1 MEDASTMAQV
11 DLQTC
16 DVGVQALEMIEDVQ
30 KPDDNVHRIAEDART
45 NDGHVYMIDEC
56 VRKNDEYT
64 PENGEDGR
72 KIYKDLQETDKVR
85 NRGEVIKS
93 RMDESFRRRKR
104 VPEPEE
110 RTNDKRDVKN
120 AQPEKNKGRQNKRNE
135 KKTNKGEDAANEVIA
150 KKKDEENPK
159 VSRKRKPL
167 KMESGMDSINAMVED
182 NDKDVRKRAKAG
194 SAWLL
199 SSTSRE
205 EDIPPLEYSKTPG
218 RLRKKSD
225 ESSQSWEKRTD
236 KEVVA
241 YSGEEIAGLATETS
255 ASEKSSKCS
264 FGKLSQLTVCIE
276 DVGPKR
282 GLKVNENGAEVEE
295 VSHKENTDDDK
306 ELTEESSRPALE
318 KDEECSLG
326 LTYRQK
332 PLEGKPTGPRRKN
345 AFEIEENQDSNKVQ
359 NKNKK
364 ARKVKEKGGN
374 KKRKETKKVKSAKE
388 KDCEDKIPHEEKG
401 EYEKTRDKGGR
412 ALRKR
417 TAQKR
422 NCDVGLDLSIKGRVE
437 DIKTL
442 GTETRQEPDD
452 KGTIATKKNDKI
464 DERCLKGH
472 EPVMSHMSSPQAKK
486 LTREPE
492 LSSHEIDPPVD
503 ENPVT
508 SCDTSQQ
515 PETEIQGG
523 LNEENNKVA
532 EGELLMDYNSAQG
545 GSDKRDNRIKEAGK
559 KTKRDYFH
567 KELGKK
573 KSRKSPIDGKNEINA
588 AEKEKEN
595 QNIDLCLTKCEDAR
609 QTGKNS
615 EHDNANVSKEKD
627 TDVVNKDSS
636 ESSTREIV
644 QSAIFPD
651 TFQSKRKGS
660 KHPCGKTK
668 TFLKEKAL
676 NGEARGKKRYER
688 RSFYAGI
695 QCLNLGKIRVEK
707 SFNVFFF
714 CVDCHN

>member
-16 DVGVQALEMIEDVQ
+16 DVGVQAL
-30 KPDDNVHRIAEDART
+30 DNVHRIAEDARA
-45 NDGHVYMIDEC
+45 NAGQVYMSDEC
-56 VRKNDEYT
+56 VRKTDEYA
-64 PENGEDGR
+64 PENGEDFR
-72 KIYKDLQETDKVR
+72 KIYKDLQKTEKLR
-85 NRGEVIKS
+85 NRGEVVK
-93 RMDESFRRRKR
+93 RMDESVRRRKS

-120 AQPEKNKGRQNKRNE
+120 AQPEKNKGRKTKRNE

-167 KMESGMDSINAMVED
+167 KLESGTDLINAMAED

-194 SAWLL
+194 IAWLL

-236 KEVVA
+236 KEVVP

-255 ASEKSSKCS
+255 ASEKSSDCS
-264 FGKLSQLTVCIE
+264 FGKLSQMTVCIE
-276 DVGPKR
+276 DIGPKR
-282 GLKVNENGAEVEE
+282 GLKFNENGEEVEE
-295 VSHKENTDDDK
+295 VSHKENTADDND
-306 ELTEESSRPALE
+306 LIEESSRTTLE

-326 LTYRQK
+326 LTDRQK
-332 PLEGKPTGPRRKN
+332 PLERKRTGPRRKN

-388 KDCEDKIPHEEKG
+388 KDCEDTIPHEEKG
-401 EYEKTRDKGGR
+401 EYETTHDKGRR

-417 TAQKR
+417 TAPKR
-422 NCDVGLDLSIKGRVE
+422 NCGVGLDPSITGQVE
-437 DIKTL
+437 DSKTL

-486 LTREPE
+486 LPRESE

-515 PETEIQGG
+515 PETEIQGE

-559 KTKRDYFH
+559 KTKRDYFF

-588 AEKEKEN
+588 EEKEKEN
-595 QNIDLCLTKCEDAR
+595 QNIDLCLTKCEDTR

-627 TDVVNKDSS
+627 TDVVNIASN
-636 ESSTREIV
+636 ESSTRQIV
-644 QSAIFPD
+644 KSAIFPD

-668 TFLKEKAL
+668 TVLKEKAP
-676 NGEARGKKRYER
+676 NGETKGKKRYEK
-688 RSFYAGI
+688 RSLYAGI
-695 QCLNLGKIRVEK
+695 QCLNLGKMGVEK

-714 CVDCHN
+714 VDCRN

>member
-16 DVGVQALEMIEDVQ
+16 DVGVQAL
-30 KPDDNVHRIAEDART
+30 DNVHRIAEDARA
-45 NDGHVYMIDEC
+45 NAGQVYMSDEC
-56 VRKNDEYT
+56 VRKTDEYA
-64 PENGEDGR
+64 PENGEDFR
-72 KIYKDLQETDKVR
+72 KIYKDLQKTEKLR
-85 NRGEVIKS
+85 NRGEVVK
-93 RMDESFRRRKR
+93 RMDESVRRRKS

-120 AQPEKNKGRQNKRNE
+120 AQPEKNKGRKTKRNE

-167 KMESGMDSINAMVED
+167 KLESGTDSINAMAED

-194 SAWLL
+194 IAWLL

-236 KEVVA
+236 KEVVP

-255 ASEKSSKCS
+255 ASEKSSDCS
-264 FGKLSQLTVCIE
+264 FGKLSQMTVCIE
-276 DVGPKR
+276 DIGPKR
-282 GLKVNENGAEVEE
+282 GLKFNENGEEVEE
-295 VSHKENTDDDK
+295 VSHKENTADDND
-306 ELTEESSRPALE
+306 LIEESSRTTLE

-326 LTYRQK
+326 LTDRQK
-332 PLEGKPTGPRRKN
+332 PLERKRTGPRRKN

-388 KDCEDKIPHEEKG
+388 KDCEDTIPHEEKG
-401 EYEKTRDKGGR
+401 EYETTHDKGRR

-417 TAQKR
+417 TAPKR
-422 NCDVGLDLSIKGRVE
+422 NCGVGLDPSITGQVE
-437 DIKTL
+437 DSKTV

-486 LTREPE
+486 LPRESE

-515 PETEIQGG
+515 PETEIQGE

-559 KTKRDYFH
+559 KTKRDYFF

-588 AEKEKEN
+588 EEKEKEN
-595 QNIDLCLTKCEDAR
+595 QNIDLCLTKCEDTR

-627 TDVVNKDSS
+627 TDVVNIASN
-636 ESSTREIV
+636 ESSTRQIV
-644 QSAIFPD
+644 KSAIFPD

-668 TFLKEKAL
+668 TVLKEKAP
-676 NGEARGKKRYER
+676 NGETKGKKRYEK
-688 RSFYAGI
+688 RSLYAGI
-695 QCLNLGKIRVEK
+695 QCLNLGKMGVEK

-714 CVDCHN
+714 VDCRN

>member
-16 DVGVQALEMIEDVQ
+16 DVGVQALETIGDVR
-30 KPDDNVHRIAEDART
+30 KPDDNVHRIADDART
-45 NDGHVYMIDEC
+45 NDEHVYMIDEC
-56 VRKNDEYT
+56 VRKTDEYT
-64 PENGEDGR
+64 PENGEGVR
-72 KIYKDLQETDKVR
+72 KIYIDLQETDKVR
-85 NRGEVIKS
+85 NRGEIRKG
-93 RMDESFRRRKR
+93 MDESVRRRKR

-120 AQPEKNKGRQNKRNE
+120 AQPEKNKGRKTKRNE

-167 KMESGMDSINAMVED
+167 KMESGTDSINAMVED

-225 ESSQSWEKRTD
+225 ESSQSWEKRMD

-255 ASEKSSKCS
+255 VSEKSSECGS
-264 FGKLSQLTVCIE
+264 GKLSQLTVCIE

-295 VSHKENTDDDK
+295 VGHKENTDDDK

-332 PLEGKPTGPRRKN
+332 PLEEKPTGPRRKN
-345 AFEIEENQDSNKVQ
+345 TFEIEGNQDSNKVQ
-359 NKNKK
+359 SKNKK

-388 KDCEDKIPHEEKG
+388 KDCEDTIPHEEKG
-401 EYEKTRDKGGR
+401 EYEKTHDKGGR

-422 NCDVGLDLSIKGRVE
+422 NCDVGLDLSFKGQVE
-437 DIKTL
+437 DSKTL

-452 KGTIATKKNDKI
+452 KGTLATKKNDKI

-486 LTREPE
+486 LTRESE

-515 PETEIQGG
+515 TETEIQGG

-532 EGELLMDYNSAQG
+532 EGELFMDYNSAQG

-573 KSRKSPIDGKNEINA
+573 KSRKSPINGKNQINA
-588 AEKEKEN
+588 EEKEKEN
-595 QNIDLCLTKCEDAR
+595 QNIDLCSTKCEDTR

-627 TDVVNKDSS
+627 TDVVNKDSN

-644 QSAIFPD
+644 KSAIFPD

-668 TFLKEKAL
+668 TVLKEKAP
-676 NGEARGKKRYER
+676 NDETRGKKR
-688 RSFYAGI
+688 
-695 QCLNLGKIRVEK
+695 
-707 SFNVFFF
+707 
-714 CVDCHN
+714 

>member
-1 MEDASTMAQV
+1 M
-11 DLQTC
+11 
-16 DVGVQALEMIEDVQ
+16 
-30 KPDDNVHRIAEDART
+30 
-45 NDGHVYMIDEC
+45 
-56 VRKNDEYT
+56 
-64 PENGEDGR
+64 
-72 KIYKDLQETDKVR
+72 
-85 NRGEVIKS
+85 
-93 RMDESFRRRKR
+93 
-104 VPEPEE
+104 
-110 RTNDKRDVKN
+110 
-120 AQPEKNKGRQNKRNE
+120 
-135 KKTNKGEDAANEVIA
+135 
-150 KKKDEENPK
+150 
-159 VSRKRKPL
+159 
-167 KMESGMDSINAMVED
+167 
-182 NDKDVRKRAKAG
+182 
-194 SAWLL
+194 
-199 SSTSRE
+199 
-205 EDIPPLEYSKTPG
+205 
-218 RLRKKSD
+218 
-225 ESSQSWEKRTD
+225 
-236 KEVVA
+236 
-241 YSGEEIAGLATETS
+241 
-255 ASEKSSKCS
+255 
-264 FGKLSQLTVCIE
+264 
-276 DVGPKR
+276 
-282 GLKVNENGAEVEE
+282 
-295 VSHKENTDDDK
+295 
-306 ELTEESSRPALE
+306 
-318 KDEECSLG
+318 
-326 LTYRQK
+326 
-332 PLEGKPTGPRRKN
+332 
-345 AFEIEENQDSNKVQ
+345 
-359 NKNKK
+359 
-364 ARKVKEKGGN
+364 
-374 KKRKETKKVKSAKE
+374 
-388 KDCEDKIPHEEKG
+388 
-401 EYEKTRDKGGR
+401 
-412 ALRKR
+412 
-417 TAQKR
+417 
-422 NCDVGLDLSIKGRVE
+422 GLDLSIKGQVE

-573 KSRKSPIDGKNEINA
+573 KSRKSPIDVKNEINA

-627 TDVVNKDSS
+627 TDVVNKDGSA
-636 ESSTREIV
+636 SSTREIV

-695 QCLNLGKIRVEK
+695 QCLNLGKIHVEK
-707 SFNVFFF
+707 SFNFFF
-714 CVDCHN
+714 RVDCRN

>member
-16 DVGVQALEMIEDVQ
+16 DVGVQAL
-30 KPDDNVHRIAEDART
+30 DNVHRIAEDARA
-45 NDGHVYMIDEC
+45 NAGQVYMSDEC
-56 VRKNDEYT
+56 VRKTDEYA
-64 PENGEDGR
+64 PENGEDVR
-72 KIYKDLQETDKVR
+72 KIYKDLQKTEKLR
-85 NRGEVIKS
+85 NRGEVVK
-93 RMDESFRRRKR
+93 RMDESVRRRKS

-120 AQPEKNKGRQNKRNE
+120 AQPEKNKGRKTKRNE

-167 KMESGMDSINAMVED
+167 KLESGTDLINAMAED

-194 SAWLL
+194 IAWLL

-236 KEVVA
+236 KEVVP

-255 ASEKSSKCS
+255 ASEKSSDCS
-264 FGKLSQLTVCIE
+264 FGKLSQMTVCIE
-276 DVGPKR
+276 DIGPKR
-282 GLKVNENGAEVEE
+282 GLKFNENGEEVEE
-295 VSHKENTDDDK
+295 VSHKENTADDND
-306 ELTEESSRPALE
+306 LIEESSRTTLE

-326 LTYRQK
+326 LTDRQK
-332 PLEGKPTGPRRKN
+332 PLERKRTGPRRKN

-388 KDCEDKIPHEEKG
+388 KDCEDTIPHEEKG
-401 EYEKTRDKGGR
+401 EYETTHDKGRR

-417 TAQKR
+417 TAPKR
-422 NCDVGLDLSIKGRVE
+422 NCGVGLDPSITGQVE
-437 DIKTL
+437 DSKTL

-486 LTREPE
+486 LPRESE

-515 PETEIQGG
+515 PETEIQGE

-559 KTKRDYFH
+559 KTKRDYFF

-588 AEKEKEN
+588 EEKEKEN
-595 QNIDLCLTKCEDAR
+595 QNIDLCLTKCEDTR

-627 TDVVNKDSS
+627 TDVVNIASN
-636 ESSTREIV
+636 ESSTRQIV
-644 QSAIFPD
+644 KSAIFPD

-668 TFLKEKAL
+668 TVLKEKAP
-676 NGEARGKKRYER
+676 NGETKGKKRYEK
-688 RSFYAGI
+688 RSLYAGI
-695 QCLNLGKIRVEK
+695 QCLNLGKMGVEK

-714 CVDCHN
+714 VDCRN

>member
-16 DVGVQALEMIEDVQ
+16 DVGVQAL
-30 KPDDNVHRIAEDART
+30 DNVHRIAEDARA
-45 NDGHVYMIDEC
+45 NAGQVYMSDEC
-56 VRKNDEYT
+56 VRKTDEYA
-64 PENGEDGR
+64 PENGEDVR
-72 KIYKDLQETDKVR
+72 KIYKDLQKTEKLR
-85 NRGEVIKS
+85 NRGEVVK
-93 RMDESFRRRKR
+93 RMDESVRRRKS

-120 AQPEKNKGRQNKRNE
+120 AQPEKNKGRKTKRNE

-167 KMESGMDSINAMVED
+167 KLESGTDSINAMAED

-194 SAWLL
+194 IAWLL

-236 KEVVA
+236 KEVVP

-255 ASEKSSKCS
+255 ASEKSSDCS
-264 FGKLSQLTVCIE
+264 FGKLSQMTVCIE
-276 DVGPKR
+276 DIGPKR
-282 GLKVNENGAEVEE
+282 GLKFNENGEEVEE
-295 VSHKENTDDDK
+295 VSHKENTADDND
-306 ELTEESSRPALE
+306 LIEESSRTTLE

-326 LTYRQK
+326 LTDRQK
-332 PLEGKPTGPRRKN
+332 PLERKRTGPRRKN

-388 KDCEDKIPHEEKG
+388 KDCEDTIPHEEKG
-401 EYEKTRDKGGR
+401 EYETTHDKGRR

-417 TAQKR
+417 TAPKR
-422 NCDVGLDLSIKGRVE
+422 NCGVGLDPSITGQVE
-437 DIKTL
+437 DSKTL

-452 KGTIATKKNDKI
+452 KGTIATKKNNKI

-486 LTREPE
+486 LPRESE

-515 PETEIQGG
+515 PETEIQGE

-559 KTKRDYFH
+559 KTKRDYFF

-588 AEKEKEN
+588 EEKEKEN
-595 QNIDLCLTKCEDAR
+595 QNIDLCLTKCEDTR

-627 TDVVNKDSS
+627 TDVVNIASN
-636 ESSTREIV
+636 ESSTRQIV
-644 QSAIFPD
+644 KSAIFPD

-668 TFLKEKAL
+668 TVLKEKAP
-676 NGEARGKKRYER
+676 NGETKGKKRYEK
-688 RSFYAGI
+688 RSLYAGI
-695 QCLNLGKIRVEK
+695 QCLNLGKMGVEK

-714 CVDCHN
+714 VDCRN

>member
-16 DVGVQALEMIEDVQ
+16 DVGVQALETIGDVR
-30 KPDDNVHRIAEDART
+30 KPDDNVHRIADDART

-56 VRKNDEYT
+56 VRKTDEYT
-64 PENGEDGR
+64 PVNGEGVR

-85 NRGEVIKS
+85 NRGEIRKGMDKS
-93 RMDESFRRRKR
+93 VRRRKR

-110 RTNDKRDVKN
+110 RTNGKRDVKN
-120 AQPEKNKGRQNKRNE
+120 AQPEKNKGRKTKRNE
-135 KKTNKGEDAANEVIA
+135 KKTNKGEDAANELIA

-167 KMESGMDSINAMVED
+167 KMESGTDSMNATVED

-236 KEVVA
+236 KELVA

-255 ASEKSSKCS
+255 ASEK

-306 ELTEESSRPALE
+306 ELTEESSRPTLE

-332 PLEGKPTGPRRKN
+332 PLEGKPTGPRKKN

-388 KDCEDKIPHEEKG
+388 KDCEDTIPHEEKS
-401 EYEKTRDKGGR
+401 EYEKTHDKGGR
-412 ALRKR
+412 SLRKR

-422 NCDVGLDLSIKGRVE
+422 NGDVGLDLSIKGQVE
-437 DIKTL
+437 DSKTL

-472 EPVMSHMSSPQAKK
+472 EPVKSHMSSPQAKK
-486 LTREPE
+486 LTRESE

-588 AEKEKEN
+588 EEKEKEN
-595 QNIDLCLTKCEDAR
+595 QNIDLCLTKCEDTR

-627 TDVVNKDSS
+627 TDVANKDSN

-644 QSAIFPD
+644 KSAIFPD

-668 TFLKEKAL
+668 TVLKEKAP
-676 NGEARGKKRYER
+676 NDETRGKKRYER

-714 CVDCHN
+714 ALIAVIN

>member
-1 MEDASTMAQV
+1 MAQV

-16 DVGVQALEMIEDVQ
+16 DVGVQAL
-30 KPDDNVHRIAEDART
+30 DNVHRIAEDARA
-45 NDGHVYMIDEC
+45 NAGQVYMSDEC
-56 VRKNDEYT
+56 VRKTDEYA
-64 PENGEDGR
+64 PENGEDVR
-72 KIYKDLQETDKVR
+72 KIYKDLQKTEKLR
-85 NRGEVIKS
+85 NRGEVVK
-93 RMDESFRRRKR
+93 RMDESVRRRKS

-120 AQPEKNKGRQNKRNE
+120 AQPEKNKGRKTKRNE

-150 KKKDEENPK
+150 KKQDEENPK

-167 KMESGMDSINAMVED
+167 KLESGTDSINAMAED

-194 SAWLL
+194 IAWLL

-236 KEVVA
+236 KEVVP
-241 YSGEEIAGLATETS
+241 YSGEEVAGLATETS
-255 ASEKSSKCS
+255 ASEKSSDCS

-276 DVGPKR
+276 DIGPKR
-282 GLKVNENGAEVEE
+282 GLKFNENGEEVEE
-295 VSHKENTDDDK
+295 VSHKENTADDND
-306 ELTEESSRPALE
+306 LIEESSRPTLE

-326 LTYRQK
+326 LTDRQK
-332 PLEGKPTGPRRKN
+332 PLEGKRTGPRRKN

-388 KDCEDKIPHEEKG
+388 KDCEDSIPHEEKG
-401 EYEKTRDKGGR
+401 EYETTHDKGRR

-417 TAQKR
+417 TAPKR
-422 NCDVGLDLSIKGRVE
+422 NCGVGLDPSITGQVE
-437 DIKTL
+437 DSKTL

-486 LTREPE
+486 LPRESE

-545 GSDKRDNRIKEAGK
+545 GSDKRDNRIKEGGK
-559 KTKRDYFH
+559 KTKRDYFF

-588 AEKEKEN
+588 EEKEKEN
-595 QNIDLCLTKCEDAR
+595 QNIDLCLTKCEDTR

-627 TDVVNKDSS
+627 TDVVNIASN
-636 ESSTREIV
+636 ESSTRQIV
-644 QSAIFPD
+644 KSAIFPD

-668 TFLKEKAL
+668 TVLKEKAP
-676 NGEARGKKRYER
+676 NGETKGKKRYEK
-688 RSFYAGI
+688 RSLYAGI
-695 QCLNLGKIRVEK
+695 QCLNLGKMGVEK

-714 CVDCHN
+714 VDCRN